1 MKTAR
6 MAVPTVLLV
15 LGTLTGCSG
24 DDGADPDESTS
35 SLSGDE
41 QKAADN
47 LAYQIVRSGDM
58 SESDSEDAVDEGQAT
73 CIAEGAVEEVGLG
86 ELQEYGIVTSD
97 LLVNKSIQGVEMNA
111 EHADALASVFVG
123 CIDAEGLFED
133 RFLAGLPGRGNAEDR
148 RECVEEAVSVEEV
161 RKVLAASFQ
170 GRRSPAYAA
179 MQKAVS
185 SCTAGRG
192 KGQ

>member
-6 MAVPTVLLV
+6 MAVPTVLLA
-15 LGTLTGCSG
+15 LGALTGCGG

-35 SLSGDE
+35 ALSGDE
-41 QKAADN
+41 QRAAEN
-47 LAYQIVRSGDM
+47 LAVQIVRSGNV
-58 SESDSEDAVDEGQAT
+58 SGSDSEDSVDEEQAS
-73 CIAEGAVEEVGLG
+73 CIAEGAVKEVGLG
-86 ELQEYGIVTSD
+86 ELQEYGIVTKD
-97 LLVNKSIQGVEMNA
+97 LRVNKSIQGVEMNGK
-111 EHADALASVFVG
+111 HADALALVFVD

-133 RFLAGLPGRGNAEDR
+133 RFLAGLPERGTDEDR

-170 GRRSPAYAA
+170 GGRSPAYAA

-185 SCTAGRG
+185 SCTADRG